1 MVKEIDSYL
10 NELFY
15 LNRSITGKG
24 NEQTLNILKEI
35 CSLDIKSIK
44 SNTPV
49 FDWKIP
55 AEWNI
60 KGGWIKDS
68 RGNTI
73 IDFSKSNLHVLNYST
88 PVNKSISFNEL
99 KQHLFYLEDKPD
111 AIPYRTTYYKKNWG
125 FCLSYNQY
133 LSLDQDEI
141 YHVFID
147 SELNE
152 DGKLVYGESYKKGK
166 SDEEI
171 LISSY
176 LCHPSLANDNLS
188 GVLLSCFLFRELQKI
203 ETYYSYRL
211 VLIPETIGAIAWLY
225 QNKNHAENIKGGF
238 VVSCV
243 AGPDV
248 LGYKET
254 FLKTHDIDKAV
265 KYALRNEEFYKRYKF
280 EPIGSDERQYSSPA
294 FKIPVGTITKSKY
307 YEYDEYHTSLDNL
320 DFISS
325 ANLEKTLSTYLQSIF
340 YLENNIKYKRKFN
353 ECEFML
359 SKLGDIYPETGGTIA
374 QPAIVKNHMVHNYT
388 PNSNGNLLDCI
399 AWLSFGC
406 DGKNTIFDIQEMS
419 ELDIDD
425 LIYAANI
432 LKEKKLLI

>member
-1 MVKEIDSYL
+1 MVEEINSYL
-10 NELFY
+10 NKLFP
-15 LNRSITGKG
+15 LNRSISGKG

-35 CSLDIKSIK
+35 CPLDIKSIN
-44 SNTPV
+44 SNTQI
-49 FDWKIP
+49 FDWKTP
-55 AEWNI
+55 PEWNI
-60 KGGWIKDS
+60 KEAWIKDS
-68 RGNTI
+68 KGNLI
-73 IDFSKSNLHVLNYST
+73 ISFNNSNLHVLNYST
-88 PVNKSISFNEL
+88 PINKSISFDEL
-99 KQHLFYLEDKPD
+99 DQHLFYLKDKPN
-111 AIPYRTTYYKKNWG
+111 AIPYRTSYYKENWG

-133 LSLDQDEI
+133 LSLDKSET

-152 DGKLVYGESYKKGK
+152 EGKLVYGEAFKQGTS
-166 SDEEI
+166 SEEI

-176 LCHPSLANDNLS
+176 FCHPSLANDNLS
-188 GVLLSCFLFRELQKI
+188 GILLSCFLFRELQKI
-203 ETYYSYRL
+203 ETHYSYRL
-211 VLIPETIGAIAWLY
+211 VLIPETIGAIAWLH
-225 QNKNHAENIKGGF
+225 QNKSNISNIKGGF
-238 VVSCV
+238 VISCV

-265 KYALRNEEFYKRYKF
+265 KYALRNEELYKRYKF

-294 FKIPVGTITKSKY
+294 FRIPVGTITKSKY
-307 YEYDEYHTSLDNL
+307 YEYSEYHTSLDNL
-320 DFISS
+320 DFISPS
-325 ANLEKTLSTYLQSIF
+325 NLEKTLKAYLKSIF

-359 SKLGDIYPETGGTIA
+359 SKLGDIYPNTGGTIS
-374 QPAIVKNHMVHNYT
+374 QPAVVKNHMAHDYT

-399 AWLSFGC
+399 SWLSFGC
-406 DGKNTIFDIQEMS
+406 DGENTIFDIQEMS

-432 LKEKKLLI
+432 LKEKELLL